1 MGSARK
7 GHCSMGLEGWQ
18 GSSTYPL
25 GVDPGLC
32 RLREHR
38 FPGWGVG
45 AEWIA
50 PVQSSA
56 LIGCSCRW

>member
-38 FPGWGVG
+38 SLGGGLERSGLLLFR
-45 AEWIA
+45 A
-50 PVQSSA
+50 QH
-56 LIGCSCRW
+56 

>member
-1 MGSARK
+1 
-7 GHCSMGLEGWQ
+7 MGLEGWR

-38 FPGWGVG
+38 SLGGGVG
-45 AEWIA
+45 GEWIA

-56 LIGCSCRW
+56 LIGYSCRW